1 MFDKDLIARVAEPNV
16 VQAYA
21 KSASYLA
28 RMASTQQSAAAPAGD
43 LAKAEPANVG
53 SAQLQQVLGEIRA
66 EVQNV
71 QRALQFSID
80 EESGTT
86 IVKVIDSQ
94 TREVIRQI
102 PAEEVLSI
110 ASRMRAAAGGLL
122 LADTV

>member
-28 RMASTQQSAAAPAGD
+28 RMTGTQQSAAPAGD
-43 LAKAEPANVG
+43 LAKAEPANVD